1 MPDSPS
7 LRANRA
13 WQCRSKSAMICSQV
27 SGSQISKPKMYEHV
41 MAAIASYSSIFYR
54 VQIVPVS
61 GEDNQYLSTTQ
72 FITFNLLGA
81 DPLAQQGDLIK
92 N

>member
-1 MPDSPS
+1 
-7 LRANRA
+7 
-13 WQCRSKSAMICSQV
+13 
-27 SGSQISKPKMYEHV
+27 MYV
-41 MAAIASYSSIFYR
+41 YVLAAIVSYSSILLYHR

-61 GEDNQYLSTTQ
+61 GEDIPYLSTTQ

-81 DPLAQQGDLIK
+81 DPLAKQEDLIK